1 MHSEEAQYVEHR
13 KNGTDELM
21 SKQKQRHGH
30 RGHRHRGPLDTKGE
44 GKRVEWT
51 GRLWLTYIHYYV

>member
-1 MHSEEAQYVEHR
+1 MHSEEAQYVERR

-21 SKQKQRHGH
+21 SKQKQRLGH

-44 GKRVEWT
+44 GKRV
-51 GRLWLTYIHYYV
+51 G